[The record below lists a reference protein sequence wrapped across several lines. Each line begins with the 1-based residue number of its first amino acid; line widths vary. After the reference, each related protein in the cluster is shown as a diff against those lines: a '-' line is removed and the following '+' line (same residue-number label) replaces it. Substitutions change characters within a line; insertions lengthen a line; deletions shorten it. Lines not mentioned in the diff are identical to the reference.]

1 MVSMDGR
8 VLRSVAN
15 ENGDVDAETRFE
27 FHEEDGVVWAR
38 YAGGEIRLGFLVGTT
53 SGTPSWRTTDGER
66 LSFRYTQLLAD
77 GSMATGHSEDRI
89 ELLDDDRVRL
99 HEEWAWDSQDG
110 SGTSVLEELPPSAH
124 ESEREA

>member
-1 MVSMDGR
+1 MDGR

-15 ENGDVDAETRFE
+15 ENGDVDTETCFE

-38 YAGGEIRLGFLVGTT
+38 YTGGEIRPGFLVGTT
-53 SGTPSWRTTDGER
+53 SRSPSRRTTDGER
-66 LSFRYTQLLAD
+66 LAFRYTQLLAD
-77 GSMATGHSEDRI
+77 GSTATGHSEDWI

-110 SGTSVLEELPPSAH
+110 SGTSVLEELPSSPD